1 MELRQL
7 EAFMA
12 VAEDRNF
19 TRAAARLRVAQSGLS
34 ATIRSLERELKAPL
48 FARTTR
54 HVELTAAG
62 EALLAEAR
70 RTLSSAR
77 AAVEAVAA
85 VQGVQ
90 RGTLTVG
97 IMQTPLF
104 DLPGL
109 IARYRRAYPGIELR
123 IRQAGST
130 ELGRLLGDRV
140 VDVIF
145 RAVADE
151 SSGFVSI
158 PLASSALAV
167 VCHPDHALAGHAA
180 VDLRALSGSALA
192 GYPLGWEVRT
202 LSDRALRSSGVE
214 PRYAFE
220 VNDTRTLLDLVE
232 IGLGVA
238 VFPEAIA
245 APRGARL
252 REIAIKGRRWDWT
265 VRAGR
270 WPRHH
275 RTPPPARCGRCCLT
289 RNRR

>member
-1 MELRQL
+1 M
-7 EAFMA
+7 
-12 VAEDRNF
+12 
-19 TRAAARLRVAQSGLS
+19 
-34 ATIRSLERELKAPL
+34 ERELKAPL
-48 FARTTR
+48 FSRTTR

-70 RTLSSAR
+70 RTLSSAH
-77 AAVEAVAA
+77 AGVEAVAA
-85 VQGVQ
+85 VQGVR

-109 IARYRRAYPGIELR
+109 IARYRSAYPGIELR
-123 IRQAGST
+123 IRQAGSA
-130 ELGRLLGDRV
+130 ELGRLLGERS

-151 SSGFVSI
+151 STGFVSI
-158 PLASSALAV
+158 PLARSSLAV
-167 VCHPDHALAGHAA
+167 ICNADHALVGNAA
-180 VDLRALSGSALA
+180 VDLRALSGSALV

-202 LSDRALRSSGVE
+202 LSDRALRSRGVE

-252 REIAIKGRRWDWT
+252 REIAISGRRWDWT
-265 VRAGR
+265 IRAEALAPG
-270 WPRHH
+270 PSN
-275 RTPPPARCGRCCLT
+275 PAARALWTMLADQEPTLT
-289 RNRR
+289 GA